1 MNLETVKQTPV
12 WSLYEKAR
20 QFCAMRNMF
29 VDTDTCYRMAFGN
42 QWEGLKS
49 GNIEPVQYNIIETI
63 VNYKVAQINQNLW
76 ALNYSS
82 ENFESR
88 EFRNTAEKV
97 CKMINK
103 KAAQIFEKDSLDYKI
118 WTLSEDSAVCS
129 EGVIYV
135 DYDKNKQQPINELIS
150 KNDIFYG
157 NENESDIQKQ
167 PYIIIRQRMSL
178 IDLQRIVKDK
188 ELDNIATDQDTYD
201 LAGDEAKYE
210 VDDMVTV
217 VTKMWREDNK
227 IFFTKSTKNTIIKEK
242 TPSGLNLYPVVHM
255 LWREK
260 KGSARGEGEV
270 KYLIP
275 NQREINKTLMRY
287 LLSIKNV
294 AYPQKVVNAD
304 AVTNP
309 NDINR
314 IGSVIKVHG
323 INSIDVSKVVA
334 TTTPASIG
342 YDVNKSLQ
350 DLISITRDLHNASE
364 LATGNVNPEDASGRA
379 ILAVQQAS
387 TQPLG
392 RQAASLKKVLEDL
405 GRIWLDMWIT
415 YTDDFL
421 TLEEETTEEATGE
434 TYTQIVKVPKEVLEN
449 LKAVVKLD
457 VTPKSAFDKY
467 ARELTLENLLK
478 AGYFNVDNLGAFKRY
493 VNALPDD
500 STTPKQDLLN
510 IIEDM
515 EKEQRKI
522 AQINQQAQLMQQ
534 RANQF
539 LNGTPETQAEQ
550 IATAQEQMNSEQ
562 MAS

>member
-1 MNLETVKQTPV
+1 MNLEEIKETPI

-20 QFCAMRNMF
+20 QYCAMRNMF

-42 QWEGLKS
+42 QWDGLRS

-63 VNYKVAQINQNLW
+63 VGYKVSQINQNLW

-82 ENFESR
+82 ENYESKR
-88 EFRNTAEKV
+88 YRKTAEKV
-97 CKMINK
+97 CKMLNK
-103 KAAQIFEKDSLDYKI
+103 KASQVFEKDSLDYKI
-118 WTLSEDSAVCS
+118 LTLSEDSAVCS
-129 EGVIYV
+129 EGIVYC
-135 DYDKNKQQPINELIS
+135 DYDKEKAQPITEILS
-150 KNDIFYG
+150 KNDVFYG
-157 NENESDIQKQ
+157 NENCSDIQKQ
-167 PYIIIRQRMSL
+167 PYILIKQRLPLSEVEKMVS
-178 IDLQRIVKDK
+178 DK
-188 ELDNIATDQDTYD
+188 EAINIATDQDTSE
-201 LAGDEAKYE
+201 LAGEDAKYE

-217 VTKMWREDNK
+217 INKLWKEDGK
-227 IFFTKSTKNTIIKEK
+227 VYFAKSTRTVIIKDK
-242 TPSGLNLYPVVHM
+242 TDSGLTLYPIAHM

-294 AYPQKVVNAD
+294 AYPQKVINED

-309 NDINR
+309 EAVGR
-314 IGSVIKVHG
+314 IGGIIKVQG
-323 INSIDVSKVVA
+323 ANATDVSKVVS
-334 TTTPASIG
+334 TTTPSTVG

-364 LATGNVNPEDASGRA
+364 MATGNVNPEDASGRA

-392 RQAASLKKVLEDL
+392 KQATSLKKCIEDL

-421 TLEEETTEEATGE
+421 TLEEEVTDEQTGE
-434 TYTQIVKVPKEVLEN
+434 TYIQLAKVPKSVLDN
-449 LKAVVKLD
+449 LKGVVKLD
-457 VTPKSAFDKY
+457 VTPKSAFDRY

-478 AGYFNVDNLGAFKRY
+478 AGYFNTENIGAFKRY

-500 STTPKQDLLN
+500 STTPKQDLLD

-522 AQINQQAQLMQQ
+522 AQINSQAQLMQQ
-534 RANQF
+534 RASQF
-539 LNGTPETQAEQ
+539 LDSGPDAQAEQ
-550 IATAQEQMNSEQ
+550 MAQAQLSSQKTE
-562 MAS
+562 